1 MKGIVDRFEN
11 DIVVIEIRGQTEDV
25 SKNIVHDNVREGDVV
40 LLVNGKWV
48 RDEEETKKRERE
60 IQTLMDDVWED

>member
-25 SKNIVHDNVREGDVV
+25 SKDIVHDNVREGDVV

>member
-1 MKGIVDRFEN
+1 MKGIVDRFE
-11 DIVVIEIRGQTEDV
+11 DDFVVIEIHGQTEDV
-25 SKNIVHDNVREGDVV
+25 SKEIVHADVREGDVV
-40 LLVNGKWV
+40 LLVNGNWV